1 MRILISKYRYFFV
14 SLLVLFG
21 GVFLTYGI
29 KLFSNAGAGEDI
41 IISTNTT
48 WASGTYTYQDI
59 TITNNATL
67 TLNGTYTDNSDGVG
81 VTINAR
87 NVTVETGSFISATAT
102 GYAGCAGPGAGTS
115 GDLVGRGGSY
125 GGRGGQS
132 LTDLT
137 YGSALNPSNLGSGG
151 CAYQS
156 DAAKS
161 GKGGGAITIIAS
173 GQVSIAGSILANGGN
188 GISKTGGYQT
198 GGGSG
203 GTINISTA
211 SITGAGS
218 ITANG
223 GNGYNSGGVGG
234 GGRVSVFYSSGS
246 LSSMT
251 ISATKGVTGTATS
264 ATDGTVFPYN
274 TSTHDLMLKSSL
286 ILKPAEGIDAD
297 GNIDS
302 SGNYYFNDLSVTNNA
317 TLTLYGYYTTNS
329 DGVGVNLNLSGDLS
343 VASGSIITADGRG
356 YAAQTGSGKGSII
369 NVWGGTGGGYGG
381 TGGTVQWPGYGG
393 TGGAIYG
400 STLFPEDL
408 GSGGGQT
415 CGGTGGGLIK
425 IAADGDVSIEGTIS
439 ANGLVG
445 ANSGSARGGG
455 GSGGAVYLI
464 GDAFTGSGSI
474 TANGGNGTPSGY
486 GGGGGGGRIAL
497 FYGSMAIDTDN
508 FTVNAGTDSES
519 RPATNGTIFLYNTT
533 TGDVEVSQDVTF
545 DGNAGVSRDGSKRT
559 DGVYYFN
566 NLTVSN
572 NATVTIAGYYTG
584 DDDGQGVT
592 INLDGGLTVEAGS
605 TITGVGQ
612 GHEAQS
618 GPGKGLQGEGNASG
632 GGGSYGGIGGTGA
645 FDGTPGSV
653 YGDTEKY
660 YPYFLGSGGGN
671 CNGGTGGAGGSALS
685 IRSLGDVVIAGDIN
699 LGGANGGTG
708 TSSFG
713 SGGGSGGSIF
723 LSGNSFSGAGN
734 IKADGGN
741 GGAAADGGGA
751 GGGGRVSIA
760 YFDTFTMNESNVTA
774 DGGTGSTTPAR
785 DGAIGTVYIRKMDLP
800 SANFDLVN
808 PNNNSTQYTN
818 SLDVD
823 LDPEDP
829 DANAYYESAN
839 GDLTPPFYAQDWHQV
854 SEGKELTEGEGLKT
868 VRAWMKDNNQL
879 ISSAIGEA
887 TIILD
892 QTNPE
897 VLVPTP
903 SGNTVSPTT
912 TISGTVS
919 DNLSGVA
926 SLTVQ
931 AITLESPII
940 LFNPYG
946 QEVTVSDDGTFSVTI
961 ALSVGDNQVTFT
973 ATDGAGNTSTESLA
987 VTRDS
992 ASSDSETTGDDSDQ
1006 DTNPDTSG
1014 TVTGTNGNSN
1024 DSTATT
1030 DNDEN
1035 ISDNTSE
1042 FDQVNDNGLLEQTRD
1057 AIRTIGGC
1065 LLGNCPSKTKTAVTY
1080 FFFGAAV
1087 IGAIGYFLFIV
1098 LFKKKKQKK

>member
-67 TLNGTYTDNSDGVG
+67 TLNGAYTDNSDGVG

-264 ATDGTVFPYN
+264 ATDGTVLPYN
-274 TSTHDLMLKSSL
+274 TTTHDLTIAANLN
-286 ILKPAEGIDAD
+286 LKPSEGIDAD
-297 GNIDS
+297 GVITTD
-302 SGNYYFNDLSVTNNA
+302 GEYYFNDLTISNNS
-317 TLTLYGYYTTNS
+317 TLTLSGTHTDDS
-329 DGVGVNLNLSGDLS
+329 DGDGVGINLAGDLS
-343 VASGSIITADGRG
+343 VESGSAITA
-356 YAAQTGSGKGSII
+356 TGKGYSAQSGPGKGAIGGAWSSGAGHG
-369 NVWGGTGGGYGG
+369 NPGQSTSTGVPGGTRYGN
-381 TGGTVQWPGYGG
+381 TM
-393 TGGAIYG
+393 
-400 STLFPEDL
+400 FPESL
-408 GSGGGQT
+408 GSGGGGAGY
-415 CGGTGGGLIK
+415 GGAGGGLVK
-425 IAADGDVSIEGTIS
+425 ISALGNLLVEGNISALGQNGKALSGNHGGGGSGGSIYLTGATLSGSGTIS
-439 ANGLVG
+439 ANGGNGDPTGYAG
-445 ANSGSARGGG
+445 AGAGGRVAIYY
-455 GSGGAVYLI
+455 S
-464 GDAFTGSGSI
+464 DSNFDTNNI
-474 TANGGNGTPSGY
+474 TVNGG
-486 GGGGGGGRIAL
+486 
-497 FYGSMAIDTDN
+497 
-508 FTVNAGTDSES
+508 VNDQNVSAE
-519 RPATNGTIFLYNTT
+519 NGTIFTYNTT

-545 DGNAGVSRDGSKRT
+545 DGNAGVSRDGSRRT

-592 INLDGGLTVEAGS
+592 INLDGDLTVEAGS

-612 GHEAQS
+612 GHTAQS
-618 GPGKGLQGEGNASG
+618 GPGKGLQGPGNASG

-645 FDGTPGSV
+645 FDGTPGNV

-671 CNGGTGGAGGSALS
+671 CNGGTGGPGGSALS
-685 IRSLGDVVIAGDIN
+685 IRSLGDVVVAGDIN
-699 LGGANGGTG
+699 LSGANGSNG

-723 LSGNSFSGAGN
+723 LSGNSFSGSGN
-734 IKADGGN
+734 IKANGGN

-818 SLDVD
+818 SLDVG

-829 DANAYYESAN
+829 DANAYYESSN
-839 GDLTPPFYAQDWHQV
+839 GDLTPPFYAQGWHQV
-854 SEGKELTEGEGLKT
+854 SEGKELTEGEGSKT

-903 SGNTVSPTT
+903 SGNTASSTT

-919 DNLSGVA
+919 DNLSGIA

-931 AITLESPII
+931 AITLTSPII

-946 QEVTVSDDGTFSVTI
+946 QEVTVNGDGTFSVTI
-961 ALSVGDNQVTFT
+961 ALSVGVNQVIFT

-1006 DTNPDTSG
+1006 DADPDTSSA
-1014 TVTGTNGNSN
+1014 VTGTNGNSN

-1080 FFFGAAV
+1080 FLFGAAV

>member
-21 GVFLTYGI
+21 GVFLIYGI
-29 KLFSNAGAGEDI
+29 KLFSNADAGEDI
-41 IISTNTT
+41 TISTNTT

-59 TITNNATL
+59 TITNNAIL
-67 TLNGTYTDNSDGVG
+67 TLSGTYTDNTDGIG

-161 GKGGGAITIIAS
+161 GKGGGAINIIAS
-173 GQVSIAGSILANGGN
+173 GQVSVAGSIVANGSN
-188 GISKTGGYQT
+188 GLAKTGGYST

-203 GTINISTA
+203 GTININTT
-211 SITGAGS
+211 SITGAGTIS
-218 ITANG
+218 ANG
-223 GNGYNSGGVGG
+223 GNGYNNGGVGG
-234 GGRVSVFYSSGS
+234 GGRISIFYSSGS
-246 LSSMT
+246 LDSMT
-251 ISATKGVTGTATS
+251 ISASKGITGTVTS

-274 TSTHDLMLKSSL
+274 TITHDLTLKSSL

-343 VASGSIITADGRG
+343 VASGSTITADGRG
-356 YAAQTGSGKGSII
+356 YAAQTGSGKGSVI

-572 NATVTIAGYYTG
+572 NATVTIAGYYTN
-584 DDDGQGVT
+584 DEDGRGVT

-605 TITGVGQ
+605 TITGIGQ
-612 GHEAQS
+612 GHGAQS
-618 GPGKGLQGEGNASG
+618 GPGKGLQGAGNASG
-632 GGGSYGGIGGTGA
+632 GGGSYGGVGGVGA

-685 IRSLGDVVIAGDIN
+685 IRSLGDVVIAGDID
-699 LGGANGGTG
+699 LSGANGGAG
-708 TSSFG
+708 TSTFG

-723 LSGNSFSGAGN
+723 LSGNNFSGAGN
-734 IKADGGN
+734 IKANGGN

-760 YFDTFTMNESNVTA
+760 YFNTFTMNESNVTA

-785 DGAIGTVYIRKMDLP
+785 DGAVGTVYIRKMDLP

-818 SLDVD
+818 SIEVD

-829 DANAYYESAN
+829 DANAYYESSN
-839 GDLTPPFYAQDWHQV
+839 GDLTPPFYAQGWHQV
-854 SEGKELTEGEGLKT
+854 SEGKELTEGEGSKT
-868 VRAWMKDNNQL
+868 VRAWLKDNNQL
-879 ISSAIGEA
+879 ISSAVGEA

-897 VLVPTP
+897 ISVPTP
-903 SGNTVSPTT
+903 SGNTTLSTT

-919 DNLSGVA
+919 DNLSGIA

-931 AITLESPII
+931 AVTLESPII

-946 QEVTVSDDGTFSVTI
+946 QEVTVNGDGTFSVTI

-992 ASSDSETTGDDSDQ
+992 VSNDSETIGDDSDQ
-1006 DTNPDTSG
+1006 DTNPDTSE

-1024 DSTATT
+1024 DSTTT
-1030 DNDEN
+1030 TENDES
-1035 ISDNTSE
+1035 ISDNASDS
-1042 FDQVNDNGLLEQTRD
+1042 DQVNDNGLLEQTRD

-1080 FFFGAAV
+1080 FFFGAAA

-1098 LFKKKKQKK
+1098 LFKKKKRKK